1 MAVLVVSD
9 FAPLIQSALLVCRSP
24 MASTLVPIH
33 SDVCGACFR
42 VAGGPASVLCAP
54 LRDAVLHFAGEFV
67 FDMRAS
73 HWLHTSFRDERCGH
87 ECGGEDLIVASVW
100 PLCEVHLGPCVATDR
115 PPQSMVTL
123 SWVTTSTI
131 RGRGDP
137 HLRCERRE
145 YCVLFRRWFLF
156 SLRGDVPS
164 HHGLVPRRLS
174 MRVVPSLRID
184 GVLGSC
190 FFTCV

>member
-1 MAVLVVSD
+1 MCKVLATHSTGTRTST
-9 FAPLIQSALLVCRSP
+9 PLDMYACLRLSAMSGLWLHLGCARGLRLCAARPVCFLVFRSP

-87 ECGGEDLIVASVW
+87 ECGGEDLIVAS
-100 PLCEVHLGPCVATDR
+100 PYGPCAKYTSVHAVATDWSPR
-115 PPQSMVTL
+115 AWLHFP
-123 SWVTTSTI
+123 WVTTSTI
-131 RGRGDP
+131 CGRGDL

-145 YCVLFRRWFLF
+145 YCVLFRR
-156 SLRGDVPS
+156 
-164 HHGLVPRRLS
+164 
-174 MRVVPSLRID
+174 
-184 GVLGSC
+184 
-190 FFTCV
+190 